1 LEATS
6 INIRIEK
13 NLKNQAEN
21 LFSELG
27 MNMTTAFNLFVRQA
41 IRQGRIPFDI
51 SLNIPNAETINAIK
65 EVEEM
70 KQNPSLGKSYTNV
83 DKMMKDLLA

>member
-1 LEATS
+1 MEATS